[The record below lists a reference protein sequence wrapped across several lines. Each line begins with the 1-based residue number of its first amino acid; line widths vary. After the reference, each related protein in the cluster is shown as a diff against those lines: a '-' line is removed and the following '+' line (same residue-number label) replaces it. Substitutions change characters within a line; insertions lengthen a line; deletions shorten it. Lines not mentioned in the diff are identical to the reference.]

1 MFSRAITLTPTLSR
15 KRERESDPAPSPQ
28 YSGERAGVRGLRL
41 AKLRF
46 ITNQETP

>member
-1 MFSRAITLTPTLSR
+1 MDERIPAWFDAADG
-15 KRERESDPAPSPQ
+15 RERESDPAPSPQ

-46 ITNQETP
+46 ITNQELAN